1 MLMNM
6 AEIITSGLKL
16 FSLSSCSSFQN
27 FSSQKYFLNFK
38 IHKKENYKKNRK
50 KISKNKYTYLIYSIL
65 VIRIFYIL
73 AFLLNFLKKSKVR
86 LE

>member
-1 MLMNM
+1 LIKKTFDPYFLLARSIILPYFICTMPMNM

-38 IHKKENYKKNRK
+38 IHKTENSKKNRK
-50 KISKNKYTYLIYSIL
+50 KYRKINIL
-65 VIRIFYIL
+65 T
-73 AFLLNFLKKSKVR
+73 
-86 LE
+86 

>member
-1 MLMNM
+1 MNM

-38 IHKKENYKKNRK
+38 IHKKENYKKK
-50 KISKNKYTYLIYSIL
+50 SQKNIEK
-65 VIRIFYIL
+65 
-73 AFLLNFLKKSKVR
+73 
-86 LE
+86 